1 MRIYT
6 FCAFVSFIILSI
18 IACKNPQDIPAS
30 VETPSI
36 AQDAALH
43 VPEGFSDQGI
53 PEETLLELINNG
65 DHIDFI
71 FHELPLSM
79 NQTENSAIRTD
90 MLYISSTAIAGIPQG
105 CAPMA
110 RKIYLGKGEILLE
123 ADLYFSQQ
131 CLFQVFIKDEKPLYG
146 NLLTM
151 EAVQF
156 YGSLMEQAKT
166 SMPEHLRAKY
176 VNPLDK

>member
-1 MRIYT
+1 MRSYT
-6 FCAFVSFIILSI
+6 FCTIAFFVLLSV

-36 AQDAALH
+36 AQDAPLT
-43 VPEGFSDQGI
+43 VPANFSDQGI
-53 PEETLLELINNG
+53 PQEMISELLSNG
-65 DHIDFI
+65 DHIDFM
-71 FHELPLSM
+71 FNELPLSM

-90 MLYISSTAIAGIPQG
+90 MTYVSSTPIAGIPQG

-110 RKIYLGKGEILLE
+110 RKIYLGNGEILLE
-123 ADLYFSQQ
+123 SDLYFSQQ
-131 CLFQVFIKDEKPLYG
+131 CLFQVFIKNEKPLYG

-166 SMPEHLRAKY
+166 SMPEHLRNSY

>member
-1 MRIYT
+1 MRSCII
-6 FCAFVSFIILSI
+6 ASFILLSV
-18 IACKNPQDIPAS
+18 IACKNPQDIPSS
-30 VETPSI
+30 VEEPAI
-36 AQDAALH
+36 PQNAPLH
-43 VPEGFSDQGI
+43 VPDGFSDQGM
-53 PEETLLELINNG
+53 PEETILELINNG
-65 DHIDFI
+65 DHIDFM

-90 MLYISSTAIAGIPQG
+90 MLYVSSTPIAGIPQG
-105 CAPMA
+105 CVPMA
-110 RKIYLGKGEILLE
+110 RKIYLGKGEIILE

-131 CLFQVFIKDEKPLYG
+131 CLFQVFIKDEKPLFG

-166 SMPEHLRAKY
+166 SMPAHLRDQY
-176 VNPLDK
+176 VNPLDN